1 VHGARARLF
10 GGLFALHIVRSI
22 SEPVVTGQLSAV
34 KHEILHLHEVWKKKI
49 TIRFSAIVPVLD
61 FHTYTLGPVRVTS

>member
-1 VHGARARLF
+1 LF

-22 SEPVVTGQLSAV
+22 LEPVVIEQLRAV
-34 KHEILHLHEVWKKKI
+34 KHEIFHPDEVWKMKI

-61 FHTYTLGPVRVTS
+61 FYTYALDPIRDTS